1 MTLISV
7 FTMMLSSCSNFN
19 SIGGCPDAEIEW
31 IDMVMI
37 NDIKYEHHFPEPAD
51 ENIPIDFEIGRELG
65 KVDYKMADSAC
76 SNHKMKNGD
85 AAYLEKGTPIY
96 EIKGYP
102 TALVVAAND
111 KVFVADTNLRAKTA
125 GDLYPMNKLVKN
137 IYIESTEDGSRIHTF
152 SQPSKNKFLDAWY
165 KLKLEDIQTLN
176 KEGKM
181 EGKRIFLE
189 FELENG
195 VLFRQLYWADSNTFH
210 NGAIGNKEIKDVINH
225 ELSMLKK

>member
-1 MTLISV
+1 ML
-7 FTMMLSSCSNFN
+7 LSSCSNFN
-19 SIGGCPDAEIEW
+19 SIRGCPDAEIEW

-37 NDIKYEHHFPEPAD
+37 HDIKYQHHFPEPVD
-51 ENIPIDFEIGRELG
+51 ENIPIDIEIGRELG

-76 SNHKMKNGD
+76 SNHRMKNGD
-85 AAYLEKGTPIY
+85 AAFLEEGTPIY

-102 TALVVAAND
+102 TALVVAANE
-111 KVFVADTNLRAKTA
+111 KVYVADTNLKAKTA
-125 GDLYPMNKLVKN
+125 GDLYPMDKLLKN

-152 SQPSKNKFLDAWY
+152 SKPSKNKFIDAWY
-165 KLKLEDIQTLN
+165 KLKLKDIQTLN

-195 VLFRQLYWADSNTFH
+195 VSFRLLYWADSNIFH
-210 NGAIGNKEIKDVINH
+210 NGAIGNKDIKDVINY
-225 ELSMLKK
+225 ELSILSN